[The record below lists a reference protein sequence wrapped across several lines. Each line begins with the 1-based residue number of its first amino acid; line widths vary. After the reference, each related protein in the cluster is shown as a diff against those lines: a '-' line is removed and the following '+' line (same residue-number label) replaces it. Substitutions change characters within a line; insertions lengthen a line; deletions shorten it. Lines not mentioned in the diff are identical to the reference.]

1 MYKLPQNYQFLVQK
15 FRHWYLISSGISYV
29 IWCFDQK
36 TMMNIISFRNFEI
49 ILVIKDEHLE
59 VLLSVYVR
67 RI

>member
-1 MYKLPQNYQFLVQK
+1 MYKLPQNYQFLVLK
-15 FRHWYLISSGISYV
+15 FRHWYLISSGISYF

-36 TMMNIISFRNFEI
+36 TMMNIISFRTSYQ
-49 ILVIKDEHLE
+49 DEHLE